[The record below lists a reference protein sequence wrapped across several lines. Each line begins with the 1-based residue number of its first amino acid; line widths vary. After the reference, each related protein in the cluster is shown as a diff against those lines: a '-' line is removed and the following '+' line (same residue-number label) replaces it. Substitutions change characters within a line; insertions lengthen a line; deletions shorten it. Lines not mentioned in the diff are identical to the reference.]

1 MTPKFKISIPEPC
14 HEDWSKMT
22 PTEKGR
28 HCKACSKE
36 VIDFTHFSNEALHK
50 RITQGESLCGR
61 FLPHQLD
68 TPLTIER
75 KKNSISFS
83 KIAATL
89 ALPLSVISTN
99 ISNAQESKPKTEQ
112 TINTSKTYT
121 SLGIGMQHRPLKPLT
136 STLSGTVTD
145 ESGLPLPGVNIIV
158 KGTTRGTQTDFDGNY
173 SITAN
178 TGDVLVFSYVGYADQ
193 EVAVS
198 ASNTISVSLQL
209 DSQLDEVVVTALGIK
224 RKQSEITT
232 ANQNVKSEELS
243 QAANPN
249 VVQSLT
255 GKVSGL
261 QINTTSN
268 GVNPNSKVTIRG
280 NNSISGDNSALVVI
294 DGVISNLSVLNN
306 LPPEIIES
314 VNVIKGV
321 QGAALYGDAAANGL
335 ITVTTKGGGKKEN
348 VSVTFN
354 TSTQFQTVSFVPER
368 QTKYGQGWNGEHI
381 NYENGG
387 WGPEFDLSLIHI

>member
-99 ISNAQESKPKTEQ
+99 ISNAQESKSKTEQ

-173 SITAN
+173 SISALK
-178 TGDVLVFSYVGYADQ
+178 DEILVFSYLSF
-193 EVAVS
+193 ETIEKS
-198 ASNTISVSLQL
+198 IKSNTTTLNVELGAGDFLGEI
-209 DSQLDEVVVTALGIK
+209 VVVAGYVTYEEENEYKIDPEFLEEQRAHRAKLKKARENRVRFMTRKAKERKEARQLKRAK
-224 RKQSEITT
+224 RKE
-232 ANQNVKSEELS
+232 K
-243 QAANPN
+243 
-249 VVQSLT
+249 
-255 GKVSGL
+255 
-261 QINTTSN
+261 
-268 GVNPNSKVTIRG
+268 
-280 NNSISGDNSALVVI
+280 
-294 DGVISNLSVLNN
+294 
-306 LPPEIIES
+306 
-314 VNVIKGV
+314 
-321 QGAALYGDAAANGL
+321 
-335 ITVTTKGGGKKEN
+335 
-348 VSVTFN
+348 
-354 TSTQFQTVSFVPER
+354 R
-368 QTKYGQGWNGEHI
+368 QKNR
-381 NYENGG
+381 
-387 WGPEFDLSLIHI
+387 DS

>member
-173 SITAN
+173 SISALK
-178 TGDVLVFSYVGYADQ
+178 DEILVFSYLGF
-193 EVAVS
+193 ETIEKTIK
-198 ASNTISVSLQL
+198 SNTTLLDVIL
-209 DSQLDEVVVTALGIK
+209 DSDNYQGELIYLGGFNIVEVKSHKIDPEFLEEQRAHRAKLKKARENRVRFMTRKAKERKEARQLKRAK
-224 RKQSEITT
+224 RK
-232 ANQNVKSEELS
+232 EERLKNRDS
-243 QAANPN
+243 
-249 VVQSLT
+249 
-255 GKVSGL
+255 
-261 QINTTSN
+261 
-268 GVNPNSKVTIRG
+268 
-280 NNSISGDNSALVVI
+280 
-294 DGVISNLSVLNN
+294 
-306 LPPEIIES
+306 
-314 VNVIKGV
+314 
-321 QGAALYGDAAANGL
+321 
-335 ITVTTKGGGKKEN
+335 
-348 VSVTFN
+348 
-354 TSTQFQTVSFVPER
+354 
-368 QTKYGQGWNGEHI
+368 
-381 NYENGG
+381 
-387 WGPEFDLSLIHI
+387 

>member
-28 HCKACSKE
+28 YCKACSKE

-61 FLPHQLD
+61 FLQHQLD

-173 SITAN
+173 SISALK
-178 TGDVLVFSYVGYADQ
+178 DEILVFSYLGY
-193 EVAVS
+193 ETIEKTIK
-198 ASNTISVSLQL
+198 SNTTLLDVIL
-209 DSQLDEVVVTALGIK
+209 DSDNYQGELIYLGGFNIVKVKSHKIDPEFLEEQRAHRAKLKKARENRVRFMTRKAKERKEARQLKRAK
-224 RKQSEITT
+224 RKE
-232 ANQNVKSEELS
+232 
-243 QAANPN
+243 
-249 VVQSLT
+249 
-255 GKVSGL
+255 
-261 QINTTSN
+261 
-268 GVNPNSKVTIRG
+268 
-280 NNSISGDNSALVVI
+280 
-294 DGVISNLSVLNN
+294 
-306 LPPEIIES
+306 
-314 VNVIKGV
+314 
-321 QGAALYGDAAANGL
+321 
-335 ITVTTKGGGKKEN
+335 
-348 VSVTFN
+348 
-354 TSTQFQTVSFVPER
+354 ER
-368 QTKYGQGWNGEHI
+368 QKNR
-381 NYENGG
+381 
-387 WGPEFDLSLIHI
+387 DS

>member
-99 ISNAQESKPKTEQ
+99 ISNAQESKSKTEQ

-173 SITAN
+173 SIT
-178 TGDVLVFSYVGYADQ
+178 
-193 EVAVS
+193 
-198 ASNTISVSLQL
+198 
-209 DSQLDEVVVTALGIK
+209 
-224 RKQSEITT
+224 
-232 ANQNVKSEELS
+232 
-243 QAANPN
+243 
-249 VVQSLT
+249 
-255 GKVSGL
+255 
-261 QINTTSN
+261 
-268 GVNPNSKVTIRG
+268 
-280 NNSISGDNSALVVI
+280 SI
-294 DGVISNLSVLNN
+294 
-306 LPPEIIES
+306 
-314 VNVIKGV
+314 
-321 QGAALYGDAAANGL
+321 
-335 ITVTTKGGGKKEN
+335 
-348 VSVTFN
+348 
-354 TSTQFQTVSFVPER
+354 
-368 QTKYGQGWNGEHI
+368 
-381 NYENGG
+381 
-387 WGPEFDLSLIHI
+387 

>member
-28 HCKACSKE
+28 HCKACSKV

-121 SLGIGMQHRPLKPLT
+121 SLGIGMQHRPLKPFT

-173 SITAN
+173 SISVFK
-178 TGDVLVFSYVGYADQ
+178 DELLVFSYLGY
-193 EVAVS
+193 ETIEKTIK
-198 ASNTISVSLQL
+198 SNTTLLDVIL
-209 DSQLDEVVVTALGIK
+209 DSDNYQGELIYLGGFNIVEVKSHKIDPEFLEEQRAHRAKLKKARENRVRFMTRKAKERKEARQLKRAK
-224 RKQSEITT
+224 RKE
-232 ANQNVKSEELS
+232 K
-243 QAANPN
+243 
-249 VVQSLT
+249 
-255 GKVSGL
+255 
-261 QINTTSN
+261 
-268 GVNPNSKVTIRG
+268 
-280 NNSISGDNSALVVI
+280 
-294 DGVISNLSVLNN
+294 
-306 LPPEIIES
+306 
-314 VNVIKGV
+314 
-321 QGAALYGDAAANGL
+321 
-335 ITVTTKGGGKKEN
+335 
-348 VSVTFN
+348 
-354 TSTQFQTVSFVPER
+354 R
-368 QTKYGQGWNGEHI
+368 QKNR
-381 NYENGG
+381 
-387 WGPEFDLSLIHI
+387 DS

>member
-14 HEDWSKMT
+14 NENWAKMT

-36 VIDFTHFSNEALHK
+36 VIDFTHYSNEALHK

-121 SLGIGMQHRPLKPLT
+121 SLGIGMQHRPLKPLS
-136 STLSGTVTD
+136 STISGTVTD

-173 SITAN
+173 SIS
-178 TGDVLVFSYVGYADQ
+178 VLKDEILEFSYVGYEKIEKSIKVNTTLLNVIFDSDNYQ
-193 EVAVS
+193 GELIYLGGFDIVEVNNHKIDPEFLEKQRAHRAKLKKARENRVRFMTLK
-198 ASNTISVSLQL
+198 AKERKEARQL
-209 DSQLDEVVVTALGIK
+209 KRAK
-224 RKQSEITT
+224 RKEEIQK
-232 ANQNVKSEELS
+232 NRDS
-243 QAANPN
+243 
-249 VVQSLT
+249 
-255 GKVSGL
+255 
-261 QINTTSN
+261 
-268 GVNPNSKVTIRG
+268 
-280 NNSISGDNSALVVI
+280 
-294 DGVISNLSVLNN
+294 
-306 LPPEIIES
+306 
-314 VNVIKGV
+314 
-321 QGAALYGDAAANGL
+321 
-335 ITVTTKGGGKKEN
+335 
-348 VSVTFN
+348 
-354 TSTQFQTVSFVPER
+354 
-368 QTKYGQGWNGEHI
+368 
-381 NYENGG
+381 
-387 WGPEFDLSLIHI
+387 

>member
-28 HCKACSKE
+28 YCKACSKE

-173 SITAN
+173 SISALK
-178 TGDVLVFSYVGYADQ
+178 DEILVFSYLGF
-193 EVAVS
+193 ETIEKTIK
-198 ASNTISVSLQL
+198 SNTTLLDVIL
-209 DSQLDEVVVTALGIK
+209 DSDNYQGELIYLGGFNIVEVKSHKIDPEFLEEQRAHRAKLKKARENRVRFMTRKAKERKEARQLKRAK
-224 RKQSEITT
+224 RKE
-232 ANQNVKSEELS
+232 K
-243 QAANPN
+243 
-249 VVQSLT
+249 
-255 GKVSGL
+255 
-261 QINTTSN
+261 
-268 GVNPNSKVTIRG
+268 
-280 NNSISGDNSALVVI
+280 
-294 DGVISNLSVLNN
+294 
-306 LPPEIIES
+306 
-314 VNVIKGV
+314 
-321 QGAALYGDAAANGL
+321 
-335 ITVTTKGGGKKEN
+335 
-348 VSVTFN
+348 
-354 TSTQFQTVSFVPER
+354 R
-368 QTKYGQGWNGEHI
+368 QKNR
-381 NYENGG
+381 
-387 WGPEFDLSLIHI
+387 DS

>member
-28 HCKACSKE
+28 YCKACSKE

-61 FLPHQLD
+61 FLQHQLD

-173 SITAN
+173 SISALK
-178 TGDVLVFSYVGYADQ
+178 DEILVFSYLGY
-193 EVAVS
+193 ETIEMTIK
-198 ASNTISVSLQL
+198 SNTTLLDVIL
-209 DSQLDEVVVTALGIK
+209 DSDNYQGELIYLGGFNIVEVKSHKIDPEFLEEQRAHRAKLKKARENRVRFMTRKAKERKEARQLKRAK
-224 RKQSEITT
+224 RKE
-232 ANQNVKSEELS
+232 
-243 QAANPN
+243 
-249 VVQSLT
+249 
-255 GKVSGL
+255 
-261 QINTTSN
+261 
-268 GVNPNSKVTIRG
+268 
-280 NNSISGDNSALVVI
+280 
-294 DGVISNLSVLNN
+294 
-306 LPPEIIES
+306 
-314 VNVIKGV
+314 
-321 QGAALYGDAAANGL
+321 
-335 ITVTTKGGGKKEN
+335 
-348 VSVTFN
+348 
-354 TSTQFQTVSFVPER
+354 ER
-368 QTKYGQGWNGEHI
+368 QKNR
-381 NYENGG
+381 
-387 WGPEFDLSLIHI
+387 DS

>member
-22 PTEKGR
+22 PTVKGR

-173 SITAN
+173 SISVFK
-178 TGDVLVFSYVGYADQ
+178 DELLVFSYVGF
-193 EVAVS
+193 ETIEKTIK
-198 ASNTISVSLQL
+198 SNTTLLDVIL
-209 DSQLDEVVVTALGIK
+209 DSDNYQGELIYLGGFNIVEVKSHKIDPEFLEEQRAHRAKLKKARENRVRFMTRKAKERKEARQLKRAK
-224 RKQSEITT
+224 RKE
-232 ANQNVKSEELS
+232 
-243 QAANPN
+243 
-249 VVQSLT
+249 
-255 GKVSGL
+255 
-261 QINTTSN
+261 
-268 GVNPNSKVTIRG
+268 
-280 NNSISGDNSALVVI
+280 
-294 DGVISNLSVLNN
+294 
-306 LPPEIIES
+306 
-314 VNVIKGV
+314 
-321 QGAALYGDAAANGL
+321 
-335 ITVTTKGGGKKEN
+335 
-348 VSVTFN
+348 
-354 TSTQFQTVSFVPER
+354 ER
-368 QTKYGQGWNGEHI
+368 QKNR
-381 NYENGG
+381 
-387 WGPEFDLSLIHI
+387 DS